1 MKYLVRLTCSLW
13 DFHLALLYLIPAV
26 LAIPPQWAAGS
37 DLECGQFPV
46 PSPLWSAGPSSSHI
60 SPVRPQGCRDAA
72 CSPICSHPQMLAHN
86 LPMGHFLPKKDIS
99 LALRLV

>member
-1 MKYLVRLTCSLW
+1 MHFSSDPHCVWEGLLCSFNRRKAEAQTVKYLVRLTCSLW

-46 PSPLWSAGPSSSHI
+46 PSPLVVSWPLLIPH
-60 SPVRPQGCRDAA
+60 
-72 CSPICSHPQMLAHN
+72 
-86 LPMGHFLPKKDIS
+86 
-99 LALRLV
+99 